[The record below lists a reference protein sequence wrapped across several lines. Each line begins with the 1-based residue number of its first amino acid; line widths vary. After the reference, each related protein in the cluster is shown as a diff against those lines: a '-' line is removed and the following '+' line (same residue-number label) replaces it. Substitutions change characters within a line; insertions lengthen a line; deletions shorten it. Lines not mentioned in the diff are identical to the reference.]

1 MQNRTLTLEEAMINK
16 EFFLALDQIESE
28 LKIDK
33 PQLIKSLEAG
43 LASAYKNESGEPR
56 AIKVTLNEEQARIS
70 YMAYY
75 KVVEYYDEIEDNEIT
90 LEEAQKIKPNAEIG
104 DIIGEDVTP
113 RTLSRIAAQTAK
125 QVITQRITEAKKQ
138 RIMAEMSEREGEIMM
153 AIIRRI
159 DNNIVYVEIL
169 GSQMEGVMN
178 MSDQV
183 PGEKY
188 AINDRIKIY
197 VKKIRTTSWGSQ
209 VMVSRS
215 NAGLVKRLFEIEVP
229 ELKSGLVKVKNI
241 VREAGYRTKMS
252 VYTEDPNLDAIGA
265 CIGAKGV
272 RVNAIVSEL
281 NGEKVDVILYTS
293 DPIDYISRA
302 LSPAKVVMVQLNEE
316 EMKAK
321 VVVPDDKLS
330 LAIGKSGQNAR
341 LAARLT
347 GFKIDV
353 KPYSAVIESLNEQ
366 DDLLLDNNEGEL

>member
-1 MQNRTLTLEEAMINK
+1 MINK

-28 LKIDK
+28 LKLDK
-33 PQLIKSLEAG
+33 SLLIKSLEAG
-43 LASAYKNESGEPR
+43 LASAFKNETGETR
-56 AIKVTLNEEQARIS
+56 AIKVFLDEEKGKIT

-75 KVVEYYDEIEDNEIT
+75 TVVEYYDDIDDSEIT
-90 LEEAQKIKPNAEIG
+90 LEEAKKVKPDAKIG
-104 DIIGEDVTP
+104 DVIGEDVTP
-113 RTLSRIAAQTAK
+113 KTLSRVAAQTAK
-125 QVITQRITEAKKQ
+125 QVITQRITEAKKE
-138 RIMAEMSEREGEIMM
+138 RLMTEMSEKEGEIMM
-153 AIIRRI
+153 AVIRRV
-159 DNNIVYVEIL
+159 DNNVVYVEIL
-169 GSQMEGVMN
+169 GTQMEGVLN
-178 MSDQV
+178 LADQV

-188 AINDRIKIY
+188 IINERIKVY
-197 VKKIRTTSWGSQ
+197 VKKIRTTTWGSQ

-215 NAGLVKRLFEIEVP
+215 SAGFVKKLFEIEVP
-229 ELKSGLVKVKNI
+229 ELKSKLVKIKNI

-281 NGEKVDVILYTS
+281 GGEKVDVIQYSS
-293 DPIDYISRA
+293 DAIDYISRA
-302 LSPAKVVMVQLNEE
+302 LSPAKVLMVQLNEE
-316 EMKAK
+316 ELKAK

-353 KPYSAVIESLNEQ
+353 KPYSAVIESLEAQ
-366 DDLLLDNNEGEL
+366 DEESFMNNNEE

>member
-1 MQNRTLTLEEAMINK
+1 MINK
-16 EFFLALDQIESE
+16 EFFLALDQIEAE

-33 PQLIKSLEAG
+33 PSLIKSLEAG

-56 AIKVTLNEEQARIS
+56 AIKVTLDEERGRIT
-70 YMAYY
+70 YTAYY
-75 KVVEYYDEIEDNEIT
+75 KVVEYYDEIEDSEIT
-90 LEEAQKIKPNAEIG
+90 LEEAQKLKPDVEIG
-104 DIIGEDVTP
+104 DIISEDVTP
-113 RTLSRIAAQTAK
+113 RNLSRIAAQTAK
-125 QVITQRITEAKKQ
+125 QVITQRIAESKKQ
-138 RIMAEMSEREGEIMM
+138 RIMAEMSEREGELMM

-159 DNNIVYVEIL
+159 DNNIVFVEIL

-178 MSDQV
+178 LADQV

-188 AINDRIKIY
+188 AVNDRIKVY

-215 NAGLVKRLFEIEVP
+215 NAGLVKRLFELEVP
-229 ELKSGLVKVKNI
+229 ELKSGLVKIKNI

-265 CIGAKGV
+265 CIGSKGA

-281 NGEKVDVILYTS
+281 GGEKVDVILYTS

-302 LSPAKVVMVQLNEE
+302 LSPAKVMMVQLNEE

-347 GFKIDV
+347 GYKIDV
-353 KPYSAVIESLNEQ
+353 KPYSAVIESLEAQ
-366 DDLLLDNNEGEL
+366 DDIDFDSNEE

>member
-1 MQNRTLTLEEAMINK
+1 MVNK
-16 EFFLALDQIESE
+16 EFFLALDQIEAE

-33 PQLIKSLEAG
+33 QQLIKSLEAG

-56 AIKVTLNEEQARIS
+56 AIKVTLDEESARIS
-70 YMAYY
+70 CMAYY
-75 KVVEYYDEIEDNEIT
+75 TVVEYYDEIEDSEIT
-90 LEEAQKIKPNAEIG
+90 LEEARKIKPDAEIG
-104 DIIGEDVTP
+104 DIIGEYIAP
-113 RTLSRIAAQTAK
+113 KNLSRIAAQTAK
-125 QVITQRITEAKKQ
+125 QVITQRITEAKKA

-183 PGEKY
+183 AGEKY
-188 AINDRIKIY
+188 AVNDRLKVY

-215 NAGLVKRLFEIEVP
+215 NAGFVKRLFEIEVP

-265 CIGAKGV
+265 CIGSRGV

-281 NGEKVDVILYTS
+281 GGEKVDVILYTN

-302 LSPAKVVMVQLNEE
+302 LSPAKVMMVQLNEE

-347 GFKIDV
+347 GYKIDV

-366 DDLLLDNNEGEL
+366 SDLDLGDGDEQ

>member
-1 MQNRTLTLEEAMINK
+1 MINK
-16 EFFLALDQIESE
+16 EFFLALDQIEAE

-33 PQLIKSLEAG
+33 PLLIKSLEAG
-43 LASAYKNESGEPR
+43 LASAYKNESGETR
-56 AIKVTLNEEQARIS
+56 AIKVTLDEERCRIT
-70 YMAYY
+70 YTAYY
-75 KVVEYYDEIEDNEIT
+75 KVVEYYDEIEDSEIT
-90 LEEAQKIKPNAEIG
+90 LEEARKIKPNAQIG

-113 RTLSRIAAQTAK
+113 RDLSRIAAQTAK
-125 QVITQRITEAKKQ
+125 QVITQRIAEAKKQ

-178 MSDQV
+178 LADQV

-188 AINDRIKIY
+188 AVNDRIKVY

-215 NAGLVKRLFEIEVP
+215 NAGFVKRLFEIEVP
-229 ELKSGLVKVKNI
+229 EIKSGLVKIKNI

-281 NGEKVDVILYTS
+281 SGEKVDVILYTS

-302 LSPAKVVMVQLNEE
+302 LSPAKVMMVQLNEE

-347 GFKIDV
+347 GYKIDV
-353 KPYSAVIESLNEQ
+353 KPYSAVMESLNAQ
-366 DDLLLDNNEGEL
+366 DESDTVNSGE

>member
-1 MQNRTLTLEEAMINK
+1 MINK
-16 EFFLALDQIESE
+16 EFFLALDQIEAE

-56 AIKVTLNEEQARIS
+56 SIKVTLDEEHARIS

-75 KVVEYYDEIEDNEIT
+75 KVVEYYDEIEDSEIT
-90 LEEAQKIKPNAEIG
+90 LEEARKIKPTAEVG

-125 QVITQRITEAKKQ
+125 QVITQRITEAKKA

-178 MSDQV
+178 MADQV

-188 AINDRIKIY
+188 AVNDRLKVY

-215 NAGLVKRLFEIEVP
+215 NAGFVKRLFEIEVP

-281 NGEKVDVILYTS
+281 NGEKVDVILYTN
-293 DPIDYISRA
+293 DLIDYISRA
-302 LSPAKVVMVQLNEE
+302 LSPAKVMMVQLNEE

-347 GFKIDV
+347 GYKIDV

-366 DDLLLDNNEGEL
+366 SDSDFMDSEGEE